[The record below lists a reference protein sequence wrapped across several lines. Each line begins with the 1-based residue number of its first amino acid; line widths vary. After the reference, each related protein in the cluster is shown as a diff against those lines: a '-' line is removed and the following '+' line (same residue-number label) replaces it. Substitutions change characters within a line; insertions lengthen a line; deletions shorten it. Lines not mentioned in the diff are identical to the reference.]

1 MSFVSGEAAPATV
14 GSYAV
19 VLSSQRR
26 GRILAHDPDDEELA
40 YKLAFEDG
48 ASPHFDWFPATAVM
62 PETST
67 AAAWGPEGTSRTTA
81 IAAAVSL
88 SCEIPASKDGPPPRQ
103 LPEALSPRLSAQ
115 TERRWPSL
123 EEDLAALGSRSED
136 WHRTTTPLR
145 PDGINGHT
153 VSTPGGLTVSSMH
166 LSLQRS
172 SGVAPTRSTLWI
184 CGGSQLLPSRDAQCG
199 SDHAALLSTPAKE
212 QQPTARVARHLTSSG
227 CSGGTSR
234 CCRGCPPALEGV
246 LSATLRSSQRRHV
259 DGDAAA
265 AALTAAGCH

>member
-136 WHRTTTPLR
+136 WHRRRVKIVR
-145 PDGINGHT
+145 PGHRQPVQQLSGAVPQKPIGIDEASCIFDAPELAEEFWGSTDT
-153 VSTPGGLTVSSMH
+153 VDTVD
-166 LSLQRS
+166 
-172 SGVAPTRSTLWI
+172 LW
-184 CGGSQLLPSRDAQCG
+184 GQ
-199 SDHAALLSTPAKE
+199 PAVTK
-212 QQPTARVARHLTSSG
+212 
-227 CSGGTSR
+227 
-234 CCRGCPPALEGV
+234 
-246 LSATLRSSQRRHV
+246 QRR
-259 DGDAAA
+259 AMWI
-265 AALTAAGCH
+265 